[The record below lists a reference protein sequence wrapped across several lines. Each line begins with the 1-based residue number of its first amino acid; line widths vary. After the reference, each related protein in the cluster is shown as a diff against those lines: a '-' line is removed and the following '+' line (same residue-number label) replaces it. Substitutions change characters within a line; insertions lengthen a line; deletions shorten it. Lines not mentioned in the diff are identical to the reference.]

1 MQKIVQC
8 VHKETEPDGV
18 MATVFG
24 PMMTAM
30 KQRVHIVNWIA
41 NTLYDFPTDVINH

>member
-1 MQKIVQC
+1 MQKIVQG
-8 VHKETEPDGV
+8 VHKEMEPHGV

-41 NTLYDFPTDVINH
+41 NKFNDFPTDVINH